1 MTTGL
6 NIVVVE
12 DHDILRE
19 ILVDLLCQNGH
30 RASGFFCAE
39 DVDDEQK
46 HALTDLYVIDLNLP
60 GEDGLSLAR
69 RIRHAHPRVGIVMA
83 TARSSLSDKM
93 TGYDSG
99 ADFYLSK
106 PVDPEELLAVITAF
120 ARRTRQD
127 QEKQVDILRLNGQ
140 RMTLTGPLGKVMLT
154 QSEILMLSSLM
165 IAPGQVLERWQIIA
179 NLVGEA
185 DTISD
190 SSLEV
195 RMTYLRRKIAEVG
208 GDTPAIKAVRKYGY
222 KLIVPILMD

>member
-1 MTTGL
+1 M
-6 NIVVVE
+6 
-12 DHDILRE
+12 
-19 ILVDLLCQNGH
+19 
-30 RASGFFCAE
+30 
-39 DVDDEQK
+39 
-46 HALTDLYVIDLNLP
+46 
-60 GEDGLSLAR
+60 
-69 RIRHAHPRVGIVMA
+69 
-83 TARSSLSDKM
+83 
-93 TGYDSG
+93 
-99 ADFYLSK
+99 
-106 PVDPEELLAVITAF
+106 
-120 ARRTRQD
+120 
-127 QEKQVDILRLNGQ
+127 RLDGQ